1 MRKIKNLLLVLVL
14 PLTAFSQQTTGLF
27 QFDWQTED
35 GYTLFAPLLAGHN
48 QYLLNN
54 CGEVVHTWNSPLTS
68 PANSMYLLED
78 GSMIYPA
85 AADTASNN
93 PINGGGAGERII
105 HKDWD
110 GNVLWDFIYYDDEK
124 RLHHDIAPL
133 PNGNVLAIAW
143 VLIDS
148 LDCIA
153 AGRDPLLLTQ
163 GALWSE
169 RVIEIE
175 PTGPT
180 TGNIV
185 WQWDL
190 LDHVIQDF
198 DATKANYGV
207 VEDHP
212 ELLDLNFFNPALP
225 NPGQNDWIHL
235 NSIDYNADLDQ
246 FILSSQTLNE
256 VWIID
261 HSTTTLEAAGHT
273 GGTYGKGGDFLY
285 RYGNPEAY
293 RRGTIDDQ
301 RLWRQHDANWIP
313 SGYPDAGGIMIFNNG
328 FNRTPGFSEIDVIVP
343 PQASPGVYELGL
355 GEAYGPT
362 EKAWN
367 YHAPDSVSFYS
378 YFISGARRLP
388 NGNTMI
394 CEGERGHF
402 FEVTHNGE
410 VVWDYI
416 NPEEQWAIL
425 GSMDAIT
432 LANGGAYHSNMVFRA
447 EKYPADFAGFVGKD
461 LSTGVQLES
470 NPILD
475 NCNGVV
481 SVLDSDSEIE
491 FSIYPNPTTG
501 FATLENLIG
510 ARLSVYNSAGQLVLM
525 QNVVSNQSQ
534 IDLSNQPSGI
544 YAIGIEL
551 NAKRTVS
558 KLMVQ

>member
-27 QFDWQTED
+27 QFDWETED

-54 CGEVVHTWNSPLTS
+54 CGEVVHTWNSPSTT

-85 AADTASNN
+85 IADSASNN

-110 GNVLWDFIYYDDEK
+110 GNILWDFIYYDDEK

-163 GALWSE
+163 GVMWSE

-207 VEDHP
+207 VENHP
-212 ELLDLNFFNPALP
+212 ELLDINFSNPALP

-261 HSTTTLEAAGHT
+261 HSTTTIEAAGHT

-285 RYGNPEAY
+285 RYGNAQAY
-293 RRGTIDDQ
+293 RRGTSDDQ
-301 RLWRQHDANWIP
+301 LLWRQHDANWIP
-313 SGYPDAGGIMIFNNG
+313 NGYPDAGGIMIFNNG
-328 FNRTPGFSEIDVIVP
+328 LNRTPGFSEIDVIVP
-343 PQASPGVYELGL
+343 PQTSPGVYELTS

-362 EKAWN
+362 EKTWN

-378 YFISGARRLP
+378 YFISGAKRLP

-394 CEGERGHF
+394 CEGESGHI
-402 FEVTHNGE
+402 FEVSHDGA
-410 VVWDYI
+410 VVWDYV

-425 GSMDAIT
+425 GSTDPIT
-432 LANGGAYHSNMVFRA
+432 VLNGGAFHSNMVFRA
-447 EKYPADFAGFVGKD
+447 EKYPADFSGFAGKD

-475 NCNGVV
+475 NCDGVV
-481 SVLDSDSEIE
+481 GVQSSNSEIS
-491 FSIYPNPTTG
+491 FTMYPNPTTG
-501 FATLENLIG
+501 FVTFENLDG
-510 ARLSVYNSAGQLVLM
+510 ARLSVYNSAGQLVLK
-525 QNVVSNQSQ
+525 QNLIGNLSQ
-534 IDLSNQPSGI
+534 IDLEGQVAGI
-544 YAIGIEL
+544 YAISIEL
-551 NAKRTVS
+551 NGKRTVT